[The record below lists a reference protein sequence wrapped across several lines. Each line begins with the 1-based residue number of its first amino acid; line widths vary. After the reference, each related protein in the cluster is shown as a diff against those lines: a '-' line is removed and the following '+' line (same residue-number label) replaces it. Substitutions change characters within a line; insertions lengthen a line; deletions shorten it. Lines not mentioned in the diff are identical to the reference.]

1 MTIKSTLGNSAVAM
15 GGAIGA
21 KAAVLTN
28 SPHVA
33 AAAPIGYAAQ
43 FHEPYS
49 IVGLMVPNWLG
60 LALYVAF
67 LVLGTIFG
75 ANQKTA
81 VDDKFTRPW
90 LKPIYS
96 LVFGVA
102 MTLFVMPMFY
112 PDVTIWGLIF
122 PALFFAAIGAV
133 SIYMVIA
140 FFTSEKLW
148 ATFTEIGHG
157 SAADI
162 FTEVVKRGK
171 NALLAI
177 FGGGK

>member
-1 MTIKSTLGNSAVAM
+1 MTLRSTLGNSAVAI

-28 SPHVA
+28 APHVS
-33 AAAPIGYAAQ
+33 AAPFGYAAQ

-60 LALYVAF
+60 VALYVAF
-67 LVLGTIFG
+67 LAMGAVFG

-81 VDDKFTRPW
+81 IDDKFTRPW

-102 MTLFVMPMFY
+102 MTLFVMPIFY
-112 PDVTIWGLIF
+112 PAVTIWGLIF

-133 SIYMVIA
+133 VIYMVIA

-148 ATFTEIGHG
+148 ATVTEWGHG
-157 SAADI
+157 GVGEILA
-162 FTEVVKRGK
+162 EVGARARD
-171 NALLAI
+171 ALKAI
-177 FGGGK
+177 FGGGR